1 MPPATYSFT
10 LDSFTIFQ
18 TRSRHEDT
26 DYASLTIRV
35 HPSAGTDTVTTAK
48 KSIGNVN
55 NGLHSVVLTIP
66 NVAVNPGDVVYMSY
80 LIVNAGHSSPG
91 AIETALEN
99 AGVKLATAAGATVAG
114 AIIGSSV
121 PIVGTAIG
129 AVLGFIAGEIENI
142 LTANCDGTV
151 AAEVQVFSYDQLA
164 SDLST
169 LGYFNWE
176 TNHPGTKSAA
186 GCGENSSYLTGWH
199 IDAGGYKPF
208 NGKASGSVHTGGGPI
223 SPDPSQGTKKQ
234 N

>member
-1 MPPATYSFT
+1 MPPTTFSFT
-10 LDSFTIFQ
+10 LDSFSIFQ

-26 DYASLTIRV
+26 DFASLTV
-35 HPSAGTDTVTTAK
+35 SVQPPGGTGTSNTVK

-55 NGLHSVVLTIP
+55 NGLHSVLLTIP
-66 NVAVNPGDVVYMSY
+66 EVPVNQGDVVYMSY
-80 LIVNAGHSSPG
+80 LIVNAGHSSPS

-99 AGVKLATAAGATVAG
+99 AGTKLATAAGAAIAG
-114 AIIGSSV
+114 ATVGSSV
-121 PIVGTAIG
+121 PLVGTAIG
-129 AVLGFIAGEIENI
+129 AVLGFLAGEIENI

-151 AAEVQVFSYDQLA
+151 AAEVQVFSYDQLV
-164 SDLST
+164 SDTST

-176 TNHPGTKSAA
+176 TNHPGTKSAT

-199 IDAGGYKPF
+199 IDSGGYKPF

-223 SPDPSQGTKKQ
+223 DPNPSRGTKKQ